1 MRTSPTNFAAG
12 LFLIVFVFGSIGCS
26 SSAQDSVNAD
36 AEHSTN
42 SAPIPIPTAEKTPGK
57 MSNIVRNEVN
67 GIAIGSTYDELT
79 AKFGKPK
86 SVKTGGT
93 NPCGGE
99 KTVISYEGI
108 VFHLDKVE
116 SDPAIVVLIEITSPN
131 WTIAPGINTGLTIA
145 EVRAKMGHQAQLLN
159 GNGSEKLAYGDGDG
173 WLEFYF
179 DDGKLVRIRRDLNQ
193 C

>member
-1 MRTSPTNFAAG
+1 MRTSPTNFTAG

-26 SSAQDSVNAD
+26 FSVQERVNVD
-36 AEHSTN
+36 AASSTN
-42 SAPIPIPTAEKTPGK
+42 SAPIPVATAEKTPGK

-67 GIAIGSTYDELT
+67 GIAIGSTYDELIV
-79 AKFGKPK
+79 KFGKPE
-86 SVKTGGT
+86 SIKTGGT

-145 EVRAKMGHQAQLLN
+145 EVRAKMGRQGQLKN
-159 GNGSEKLAYGDGDG
+159 GNGVERLTYGDGDG
-173 WLEFYF
+173 LLEFYF
-179 DDGKLVRIRRDLNQ
+179 YEGKLVRIRRELNL